1 MPVAIGNELKL
12 EDNKVN
18 AEYGELF
25 RKMNVA
31 RAWTNTTTT
40 ESGGTVSVIN
50 NEGTILDNMSSGY
63 NDWYVPSY
71 SSICI
76 IDGKLYRLNNGSLR
90 QIGES
95 SNWKMCTTVSFNGNN
110 AHLYAINSSNELYY
124 FDGVNDDGTYTSSTK
139 VTSPSSWSYITR
151 YYGISNGKLYKLNE
165 TTATQIG
172 ELNGWEKISDS
183 DVTSIGLCNGC
194 VYLINDTTTTIL
206 SANNDFV
213 DIESSGVASSSIQTA
228 FAINTNGE
236 LYYRTNGDLIKSNF
250 TGTVKQISDGR
261 SQSQAD
267 ACLVTTDGKL
277 YYSVDDTWYEL
288 GAGKNWVWSDR
299 GPGTST
305 IYAIGDNKLWKVT
318 PNTSGGTM
326 TQVGSSSGYKKV
338 FGGQSSSTNVIILA
352 WTGNATH
359 TETTIYT
366 TQHPKTSDKTYSDLN
381 LTQYGTVTAYTGS
394 SITSNSKVFD
404 SDISKNGSFTA
415 IPAAT
420 VHETVSVADIL
431 RATE

>member
-25 RKMNVA
+25 RKLNVA
-31 RAWTNTTTT
+31 KAWTNITTT
-40 ESGGTVSVIN
+40 ESGGTVTVIVGDA
-50 NEGTILDNMSSGY
+50 EILDNIQCGY
-63 NDWYVPSY
+63 NDWYVTQWSTT
-71 SSICI
+71 CV
-76 IDGKLYRLNNGSLR
+76 IDGKLYKMHNSLN
-90 QIGES
+90 QIGDQ
-95 SNWKMCTTVSFNGNN
+95 SNWKMCTRVRDGNM
-110 AHLYAINSSNELYY
+110 YAINSSGELYY
-124 FDGVNDDGTYTSSTK
+124 FTGVGNDGTYTSTTK
-139 VTSPSSWSYITR
+139 ITASNNWATVCTN
-151 YYGISNGKLYKLNE
+151 YGISNGKLYKLNE
-165 TTATQIG
+165 SSVTQIG
-172 ELNGWEKISDS
+172 DLTGWEKISIESAGDALGIC
-183 DVTSIGLCNGC
+183 DGC
-194 VYLINDTTTTIL
+194 VYSISGTTATAL

-213 DIESSGVASSSIQTA
+213 DVINFNHREGY
-228 FAINTNGE
+228 AINSSGE
-236 LYYRTNGDLIKSNF
+236 LYRQSESGF
-250 TGTVKQISDGR
+250 TKTTFEGVVKQISMCATASTDD
-261 SQSQAD
+261 ST
-267 ACLVTTDGKL
+267 LVTADGKL
-277 YYSVDDTWYEL
+277 YYGSNDTWYEL
-288 GAGKNWVWSDR
+288 GSGKNWTWTCTGRD
-299 GPGTST
+299 GTN
-305 IYAIGDNKLWKVT
+305 ILAIGDNKLWKII
-318 PNTSGGTM
+318 PSQSGGTI

-338 FGGQSSSTNVIILA
+338 FGGIEIALTNGITLA

-359 TETTIYT
+359 LETTIYT